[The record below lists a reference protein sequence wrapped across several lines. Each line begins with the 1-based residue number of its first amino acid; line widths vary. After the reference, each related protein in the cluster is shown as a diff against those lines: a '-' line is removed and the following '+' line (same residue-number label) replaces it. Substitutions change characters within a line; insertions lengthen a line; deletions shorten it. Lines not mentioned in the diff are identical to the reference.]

1 MCKQILVVEDTVDL
15 SSQIFDVLNMEGY
28 DVFLAANGILA
39 LKLLLDIKVDL
50 IITDLLMPEL
60 DGFDLITQL
69 RIRETSRYTPIL
81 VFSAMPHHGTKAKV
95 INLGA
100 NFYLKKPSTL
110 EELVMCVVK
119 LLKDERVN

>member
-1 MCKQILVVEDTVDL
+1 
-15 SSQIFDVLNMEGY
+15 
-28 DVFLAANGILA
+28 
-39 LKLLLDIKVDL
+39 
-50 IITDLLMPEL
+50 
-60 DGFDLITQL
+60 
-69 RIRETSRYTPIL
+69 
-81 VFSAMPHHGTKAKV
+81 V